1 MNRDLLSKIGL
12 FITGVAVGSAVTWK
26 LVKTKYEKIAQEEID
41 SVRETFSK
49 HASESDE
56 NEKTVETEEEEPDQ
70 DIDKKIYQH
79 LVDETGYAAKST
91 EKEDKKDM
99 SDTNKPYVIAPDE
112 FGECD
117 YAMLTLT
124 CYTDGTVTNERGKI
138 VTNVDELVGNDS
150 LECFGENED
159 DPDSVYVRNDKLQI
173 DYEILKDYRDY
184 SEID

>member
-26 LVKTKYEKIAQEEID
+26 LVKTKYEKMVQEEID
-41 SVRETFSK
+41 SVREVFSK
-49 HASESDE
+49 HA
-56 NEKTVETEEEEPDQ
+56 NTEEVEGEEDTEPDP
-70 DIDKKIYQH
+70 DIDKEMYRQF
-79 LVDETGYAAKST
+79 VDETGYAAKST
-91 EKEDKKDM
+91 EKEEEKDM
-99 SDTNKPYVIAPDE
+99 SDTNKPYVIAPEE

-124 CYTDGTVTNERGKI
+124 CYTDGTVTNDRGKI
-138 VTNVDELVGNDS
+138 VANVDELVGNDS
-150 LECFGENED
+150 LERFGENED